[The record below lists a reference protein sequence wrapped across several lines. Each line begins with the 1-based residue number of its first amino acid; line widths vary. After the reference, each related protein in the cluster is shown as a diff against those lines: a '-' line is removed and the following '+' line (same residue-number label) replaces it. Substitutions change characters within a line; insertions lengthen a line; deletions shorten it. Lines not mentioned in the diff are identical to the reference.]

1 MLIDTRPTASVT
13 FKTNFNKPIDLS
25 EDIYK

>member
-1 MLIDTRPTASVT
+1 MLIDTRLTASVT
-13 FKTNFNKPIDLS
+13 FKENFNKPIDLS